1 MSKYEGED
9 LEKLSAT
16 GREGAKLTQL
26 SGEELDDYIEAA
38 RDAAREA
45 GVDPATA
52 RRDLDGELVRPN
64 ASYAFELRGVEDGP
78 QLTEIEDAL
87 ESLDGVSARLVY
99 PTRMAWVTAPATM
112 PLPQLIKTIEDFGV
126 TAVVTDSTLQRR
138 AHGRYWTEH
147 PMPRRAKHHRKEE
160 AAHLLARAQGFIQ
173 NKTRAERR
181 SGDVLFTA
189 RDLVTPGRL
198 WLAVML
204 TIPVLLLTYVPAL
217 GFPGWQWVAFALTT
231 PVALWCASP
240 FHRAMAGGVR
250 RGLSALDGA
259 SSIAI
264 LASYLWSFA
273 MLLFTDAGRI
283 GYQSSG
289 TWVPLDIGSG
299 PELYLEV
306 SCTVTTLLLLGR
318 FFSMRVRT
326 NLLDELEARRP
337 GADSMYEVTHRKKGG
352 GREEL
357 PATEIMRGDDVR
369 VRAGQVIP
377 VDGEVVGGSGA
388 IGWELVKTHASP
400 QLKVGKR
407 VVAGSV
413 LREGDI
419 KVRASRVG
427 HTTLLTAVQ
436 RWLEEASRHQNA
448 ATMVSTRSASML
460 IPAAYAI
467 AVLDFGLWLL
477 FTGNINTA
485 ASTALAILVV
495 VAPFSLA
502 ISPALAIRQGIE
514 AAVRNGV
521 LMRDG
526 NALRVLSQVDTVVF
540 NRVGTL
546 VLPEMHVETVTA
558 AGGESSELVLRIAGA
573 LSADS
578 DHPASRAIVKA
589 AREARDARSGDPR
602 LPDWIEVGD
611 DIITPDGEF
620 GGRVTAT
627 WGSGEHART
636 QTFDASLWRPTNLSQ
651 LKGKLSVAATTGGT
665 PVVVRWDGKDRGVIT
680 LFDPAKEDAI
690 QAVDTLESMGVETVM
705 LSRDTYPVARRFA
718 DFLGISHVLA
728 GIRSQEKPSAVRA
741 LHTQGGIVAMVGDST
756 VLPVLRVADSGIL
769 YAGDDLYGT
778 KAPNWNSIC
787 DVVLVRNDV
796 MAVPQAVEHARRVNR
811 IADRNLRFAGIYNAA
826 AIILAAAGVLP
837 PVGATLL
844 MLGSSLLV
852 EYSSRRASRFRVQ
865 GLRR

>member
-1 MSKYEGED
+1 MTQFEGD
-9 LEKLSAT
+9 NARGIHGT
-16 GREGAKLTQL
+16 GSEGAQL
-26 SGEELDDYIEAA
+26 AEVGQTELEEYIEAA
-38 RDAAREA
+38 RDAARQA
-45 GVDPATA
+45 GIDPATA

-64 ASYAFELRGVEDGP
+64 ASYAFELHGVEDGP
-78 QLTEIEDAL
+78 QLQEIEDAL

-99 PTRMAWVTAPATM
+99 PTRMAWVTAPASM
-112 PLPQLIKTIEDFGV
+112 PLPQLVKTIEGFGV
-126 TAVVTDSTLQRR
+126 GAVVTDSTLQRR

-147 PMPRRAKHHRKEE
+147 PMPRRAKHRRKEE
-160 AAHLLARAQGFIQ
+160 AAHLLARAQGFVK
-173 NKTRAERR
+173 NATRSERR

-189 RDLVTPGRL
+189 RDLVTPARL
-198 WLAVML
+198 WTAFAL
-204 TIPVLLLTYVPAL
+204 TIPVLLLTYLPGL

-231 PVALWCASP
+231 PVVLWCASP

-264 LASYLWSFA
+264 LASYLWSLA
-273 MLLFTDAGRI
+273 VLLFTDAGRI
-283 GYQSSG
+283 GYESSG
-289 TWVPLDIGSG
+289 NWVPLEIGDG

-306 SCTVTTLLLLGR
+306 ACTVTTLLLLGR
-318 FFSMRVRT
+318 YFSMRVRS

-337 GADSMYEVTHRKKGG
+337 GTESLYEVCHRAKSGAFEQ
-352 GREEL
+352 R
-357 PATEIMRGDDVR
+357 PATEITRGDDVI

-388 IGWELVKTHASP
+388 IGWELINTHDSP

-413 LREGDI
+413 VREGEI
-419 KVRASRVG
+419 KVRATRVG

-436 RWLEEASRHQNA
+436 RWLEEASRQQNA
-448 ATMVSTRSASML
+448 ATMVSTRSAGML

-485 ASTALAILVV
+485 ASTALAILIV

-521 LMRDG
+521 LVRDG
-526 NALRVLSQVDTVVF
+526 NALRVLSTVDTVVF

-546 VLPEMHVETVTA
+546 VLPQMRVETVTA
-558 AGGESSELVLRIAGA
+558 DNGESSDLVVRIAGV

-589 AREARDARSGDPR
+589 AREVRDARSEDPR
-602 LPDWIEVGD
+602 LPDWLEVSD

-627 WGSGEHART
+627 WGSGEDART

-651 LKGKLSVAATTGGT
+651 LRGNLLTAATTGGT

-680 LFDPAKEDAI
+680 LYDPAKEDAI
-690 QAVDTLESMGVETVM
+690 EAVDALESMGVETVM

-718 DFLGISHVLA
+718 DFLGISQVLA
-728 GIRSQEKPSAVRA
+728 GIRSQEKPGAVRT
-741 LHTQGGIVAMVGDST
+741 LHSQGAIVAMVCDAS

-769 YAGDDLYGT
+769 YAGEDLYST
-778 KAPNWNSIC
+778 KTPNWNSVC
-787 DVVLVRNDV
+787 DAVLLRNDV
-796 MAVPQAVEHARRVNR
+796 MAVPQLVEHARRVNR
-811 IADRNLRFAGIYNAA
+811 IANRNLWFAGTYNAM
-826 AIILAAAGVLP
+826 AIVLAAAGVLP

-852 EYSSRRASRFRVQ
+852 EYGSRRAGRFRV
-865 GLRR
+865 